1 MLRPAGGGNM
11 GCMSWSNNHRFLP
24 VLLALIMATAAFSA
38 PDPEPEATTKGSQA
52 TLLTVQDAIGPATS
66 HYIQQ
71 GIDTAVARG
80 DALVILALDTPGG
93 LDSAMRDIIQAIL
106 ASPVPVAT
114 YVSPR
119 GARAASAG
127 TYILYAS
134 HVAAM
139 APATNLGS
147 ATPVPIGGAA
157 PKTPE
162 PESDKADEPEAAART
177 RELTT
182 AMERK
187 TINDAVSYIRGLA
200 ETHGRNADWAEEAV
214 REAAN
219 LTAEQALEMG
229 VIDLIARN
237 NGELLTKINGRTVQ
251 MSGGELVIAS
261 ENLVL
266 ERIEPDWRT
275 KLLAVITNPTVA
287 YLLMLIGIYGLI
299 FEGYNPGAVVPGVV
313 GAICLLLALY
323 AFQVLP
329 VNYAGM
335 ALMLLGIVLMAAEA
349 FAPSFGALGIGGVLA
364 FVIGSIILIDTDAP
378 GYAVSR
384 PLIGALALFSSL
396 LVMSIIYFAMKGYRR
411 PVQTGVEGM
420 IGALAEARE
429 DFSDTGM
436 VFIHGESWRAHT
448 SAPVRLGDKVR
459 VLAVDGLSLTVEPAV
474 QKEIS

>member
-1 MLRPAGGGNM
+1 MNRIVVCRTFLTLLSLMMTTVA
-11 GCMSWSNNHRFLP
+11 WS
-24 VLLALIMATAAFSA
+24 SA
-38 PDPEPEATTKGSQA
+38 DPEPAVASESNVA
-52 TLLTVQDAIGPATS
+52 TLLEVQDAIGPATS
-66 HYIQQ
+66 HYIRK

-93 LDSAMRDIIQAIL
+93 LDSAMREIIQAIL

-147 ATPVPIGGAA
+147 ATPVQIGGAPPA
-157 PKTPE
+157 VPKRE
-162 PESDKADEPEAAART
+162 PADDDETKAKGTKES
-177 RELTT
+177 TT

-187 TINDAVSYIRGLA
+187 VVNDAVSYIRGLA
-200 ETHGRNADWAEEAV
+200 EAHGRNADWAEKAV
-214 REAAN
+214 RDASN

-229 VIDLIARN
+229 VIDLIARDT
-237 NGELLTKINGRTVQ
+237 GELLRLIDGRTVQ
-251 MSGGELVIAS
+251 MADGEQVIAS
-261 ENLVL
+261 SGLVL

-275 KLLAVITNPTVA
+275 RLLAVITNPTVA

-299 FEGYNPGAVVPGVV
+299 FEGYNPGAVLPGVV

-335 ALMLLGIVLMAAEA
+335 GLMLLGIVLMAAEA

-378 GYAVSR
+378 GFVVSR
-384 PLIGALALFSSL
+384 PLIGALALFSGL
-396 LVMSIIYFAMKGYRR
+396 LVMSIIYFAMKSHRS

-420 IGALAEARE
+420 LGALAEARE

-436 VFIHGESWRAHT
+436 VFIHGESWQART
-448 SAPVRLGDKVR
+448 SAPVRAGDKVK
-459 VLAVDGLSLTVEPAV
+459 VLAVDGLSLMVEPAV
-474 QKEIS
+474 HKENG